1 MSRTDMLDHR
11 SVVNDVDAP
20 GPGDASGAG
29 GGGNGL
35 TRVTVNL
42 NQQAMRALEQISA
55 SERYSKTDTINRALQ
70 IYAIVQEI
78 MDRNDGVLRVQHGN
92 GEVER
97 IHII

>member
-1 MSRTDMLDHR
+1 MSRTDTLDHR
-11 SVVNDVDAP
+11 TAVNDDVDIP
-20 GPGDASGAG
+20 GPGDPVGA

-42 NQQAMRALEQISA
+42 NQQAMKALEQIS
-55 SERYSKTDTINRALQ
+55 STERYSKTDTINRALQ

-78 MDRNDGVLRVQHGN
+78 MDRNEGVLRVQHAN
-92 GEVER
+92 GEIER